1 MIKLNIF
8 TFIIKSFIFLSS
20 SKPFLFYPFIIY
32 RFYIVSSNR
41 IFFLYTPYIYLN
53 DRQPFEN
60 AYKNRIVALFYCI

>member
-41 IFFLYTPYIYLN
+41 IFFCTLLN